1 MDDYVNMTK
10 ININNEDIKINRVCD
25 SKNCARIWELDFLR
39 GIALIFMVYFH
50 VIYDLKE
57 FYYYP
62 VSYSDGLNYYIG
74 KISAILFILIS
85 GISSSLSKN
94 NTKRGLKVLGAAMLI
109 TIITHL
115 YDLDYGVK
123 FGILHFLGVSM
134 LLAPVFIKLNKYV
147 LIVLG
152 VGIIVFGNFVSNINT
167 SVNYLFLFGITN
179 SSFTSSDY
187 YPLVPWFGVFLIGL
201 SLGKMLYSDRRSLLS
216 FNMNDNMIIM
226 AGRNTLPI
234 YLFHQPIIM
243 IVLMLFQYLN

>member
-1 MDDYVNMTK
+1 MTK
-10 ININNEDIKINRVCD
+10 ININNEDMTINRVSG
-25 SKNCARIWELDFLR
+25 SKNCARIWELDLFR
-39 GIALIFMVYFH
+39 GIALILMVYFH

-62 VSYSDGLNYYIG
+62 VSYSDGINFYIG

-94 NTKRGLKVLGAAMLI
+94 NTKRSLKVLGAAMLI

-134 LLAPVFIKLNKYV
+134 LLAPAFIKLNKYV
-147 LIVLG
+147 LIALG
-152 VGIIVFGNFVSNINT
+152 AIIIVCGDFVSNINT
-167 SVNYLFLFGITN
+167 SVNYLFLVGITN

-201 SLGKMLYSDRRSLLS
+201 SLGKTLYSGRRSLLA
-216 FNMNDNMIIM
+216 FDMNDNMIIL

-234 YLFHQPIIM
+234 YLLHQPMIM
-243 IVLMLFQYLN
+243 IVLMFFQYLS